1 MAQKLVDLLSPV
13 MDELAYIFAP
23 YSEKTSIAY
32 NVETR
37 GSLSFLSTFSV
48 TFLTELSRKERST
61 VIQKLTKHMTR
72 TTTCIKQMTVS
83 YYSINIILQ
92 DGFVC
97 SAIQEMAET
106 NVIPPFDLQPSQN
119 AVPQF

>member
-37 GSLSFLSTFSV
+37 GSLNILSTFSV
-48 TFLTELSRKERST
+48 TFLTELSRRERSRI
-61 VIQKLTKHMTR
+61 IQNLAKHMTR
-72 TTTCIKQMTVS
+72 TATCIKQMTIS
-83 YYSINIILQ
+83 YYSINITLQ
-92 DGFVC
+92 DGFVS
-97 SAIQEMAET
+97 SAIQEMTET
-106 NVIPPFDLQPSQN
+106 NVIPPFHSQPSQN
-119 AVPQF
+119 AVS